1 VVDVRGWHHLRT
13 HVRAMKA
20 WCAWC
25 QEEGKPGFLGE
36 RPPLDDPSDTHGI
49 CDHHRIELLA
59 ALPQRPVTAPRPVRR
74 MLLILDRDA
83 IDLYRY
89 LTRSFAG
96 LKGVEVILDRRRRG
110 SREDSTPAEAPV
122 PDRRVHHGER
132 HPVGYTIVRLPHPSD
147 G

>member
-1 VVDVRGWHHLRT
+1 MR
-13 HVRAMKA
+13 A

-49 CDHHRIELLA
+49 CDQHRTMLLA
-59 ALPQRPVTAPRPVRR
+59 ALPQRPSTGPVRTFRR
-74 MLLILDRDA
+74 MLLVLDPEA
-83 IDLYRY
+83 VELYQY

-110 SREDSTPAEAPV
+110 PREESATVDPPV
-122 PDRRVHHGER
+122 PNRRVHQGER
-132 HPVGYTIVRLPHPSD
+132 HPVGYTIVRLPLPGD
-147 G
+147 E

>member
-1 VVDVRGWHHLRT
+1 
-13 HVRAMKA
+13 MKA

-36 RPPLDDPSDTHGI
+36 RPPLDDPSDTHGS
-49 CDHHRIELLA
+49 
-59 ALPQRPVTAPRPVRR
+59 PGRPVRR
-74 MLLILDRDA
+74 MLLILDPDA
-83 IDLYRY
+83 DELYRY

-110 SREDSTPAEAPV
+110 PRDESTPAESPV
-122 PDRRVHHGER
+122 PNRRVHQGER
-132 HPVGYTIVRLPHPSD
+132 HPVGYTIVRLPHPSE

>member
-1 VVDVRGWHHLRT
+1 
-13 HVRAMKA
+13 MKA

-49 CDHHRIELLA
+49 CDHHRTLLLA
-59 ALPQRPVTAPRPVRR
+59 ALPQRPAASPGRPVRR
-74 MLLILDRDA
+74 MLLILDPGA
-83 IDLYRY
+83 VELYRY

-110 SREDSTPAEAPV
+110 PRDESTPAESPV
-122 PDRRVHHGER
+122 PNRRVHQGER
-132 HPVGYTIVRLPHPSD
+132 HPVGYTIVRLPHP
-147 G
+147 GEG

>member
-1 VVDVRGWHHLRT
+1 MR
-13 HVRAMKA
+13 A

-36 RPPLDDPSDTHGI
+36 RAPLDDPSDTHGI
-49 CDHHRIELLA
+49 CDHHRTMLLA
-59 ALPQRPVTAPRPVRR
+59 ALPPCPAAEPARPLLR
-74 MLLILDRDA
+74 MLLVLDPDA
-83 IDLYRY
+83 VELYRY

-110 SREDSTPAEAPV
+110 RREESAPTDPPV
-122 PDRRVHHGER
+122 PNRRVNPGER
-132 HPVGYTIVRLPHPSD
+132 HPVGYTIVRLPQTGDS